1 MDFRQNWESVVLQK
15 VLLPIWMTSC
25 RSLFGLNLCVILTR
39 KTRDIH
45 SLKAAFIPRQ
55 MKHGFRSILAT
66 AQVVLKN
73 NTLLSELE
81 LFVYI
86 RMLELEL
93 EFWSFLL

>member
-1 MDFRQNWESVVLQK
+1 
-15 VLLPIWMTSC
+15 
-25 RSLFGLNLCVILTR
+25 
-39 KTRDIH
+39 
-45 SLKAAFIPRQ
+45 
-55 MKHGFRSILAT
+55 MKHGFLSILAT

-93 EFWSFLL
+93 ELGLELEFWSFFIVIP